1 MSITETP
8 LKSDVKRRLREG
20 KKADPSSAKFRP
32 IGKKRKPSITAG
44 SKITKKHFW
53 EVELTPKKIKLEE
66 VMNFC
71 RQCSSFVSAGIP
83 IVDALAIIAEDSTDK
98 KMKEVLADVAVNL
111 RNGSSLGNALE
122 THSAAFPRYFLSMIR
137 SAEMTGR
144 LDEVLDQLA
153 KYMDRDLETRRKVKS
168 ATTYPAVIG
177 FMSVITVVVL
187 TFFVLPR
194 FKVFFDSFDAKLPL
208 PTRILVAVTDFTG
221 AWGKMMFLGLAAL
234 VVLFFLATRTET
246 GKMSRDSLF
255 LRLPRVGGLI
265 RIAIVE
271 RFCRILAVMVQAGV
285 PLPDALLVAGETT
298 GNRVFRK
305 GLLTIRSEM
314 MRGDGLAAPLAA
326 TGLFPAAARQMIRV
340 GEATGTLDEQLVSS
354 ANYYG
359 RELEY
364 KLKRFTDLFEP
375 VMIMFMGLVVG
386 FVAIALVS
394 AMYGIFNQV
403 DV

>member
-1 MSITETP
+1 MSIAEPPIKTP
-8 LKSDVKRRLREG
+8 KRL
-20 KKADPSSAKFRP
+20 S
-32 IGKKRKPSITAG
+32 IGKKKKPSMTAG
-44 SKITKKHFW
+44 SKVTKKHFW
-53 EVELTPKKIKLEE
+53 DIELTPKKVKLEE

-71 RQCSSFVSAGIP
+71 RQCSSFVKAGIP
-83 IVDALAIIAEDSTDK
+83 IVDALAIIGEDSTDK
-98 KMKEVLADVAVNL
+98 KLKEILADISVNL
-111 RNGSSLGNALE
+111 RNGSSLTSALDSHA
-122 THSAAFPRYFLSMIR
+122 TAFPRYFLSMIA

-187 TFFVLPR
+187 TFFVLPK
-194 FKVFFDSFDAKLPL
+194 FKSFFDSFGAKLPL
-208 PTRILVAVTDFTG
+208 ATRMLIATTDFTG
-221 AWGKMMFLGLAAL
+221 AWGKVIFLGFLGLIAAFILGTRREPGKL
-234 VVLFFLATRTET
+234 V
-246 GKMSRDSLF
+246 RDRVF

-305 GLLTIRSEM
+305 GLLQIRADM

-326 TGLFPAAARQMIRV
+326 SNLFPAAARQMIRV
-340 GEATGTLDEQLVSS
+340 GEATGTLDEQLGSS
-354 ANYYG
+354 ADYYG

-375 VMIMFMGLVVG
+375 VMIMFMGVVVG

-403 DV
+403 DI

>member
-1 MSITETP
+1 MIMSTTETP
-8 LKSDVKRRLREG
+8 IKTTPKR
-20 KKADPSSAKFRP
+20 FP
-32 IGKKRKPSITAG
+32 IGKKKKPSMTAG
-44 SKITKKHFW
+44 SKVTKKHFW
-53 EVELTPKKIKLEE
+53 DIELTPKKVKLEE

-71 RQCSSFVSAGIP
+71 RQCSSFVKAGIP
-83 IVDALAIIAEDSTDK
+83 IVDALAIIGEDSTDK
-98 KMKEVLADVAVNL
+98 KMKEVLADVSVNL
-111 RNGSSLGNALE
+111 RNGSSLTNALE
-122 THSAAFPRYFLSMIR
+122 AHASAFPRYFLSMIA

-153 KYMDRDLETRRKVKS
+153 KYMDRDMETRRKVKS
-168 ATTYPAVIG
+168 ATTYPSVIG

-187 TFFVLPR
+187 TFFVLPK
-194 FKVFFDSFDAKLPL
+194 FKSFFDSFDAKLPL
-208 PTRILVAVTDFTG
+208 ATRMLIATTDFTG
-221 AWGKMMFLGLAAL
+221 AWGKVMFLGFLTVIAS
-234 VVLFFLATRTET
+234 FFLWTRGEP
-246 GKMSRDSLF
+246 GKMMRDRVF

-305 GLLTIRSEM
+305 GLLEIRADM

-326 TGLFPAAARQMIRV
+326 TNLFPAAARQMIRV
-340 GEATGTLDEQLVSS
+340 GEATGTLDEQLGSS
-354 ANYYG
+354 ADYYG

-403 DV
+403 DI

>member
-1 MSITETP
+1 MSIAEPPIKTP
-8 LKSDVKRRLREG
+8 TKRRVRSDEAALPTGPKRRPLG
-20 KKADPSSAKFRP
+20 KRN
-32 IGKKRKPSITAG
+32 KPSMTAG
-44 SKITKKHFW
+44 SKTTKKHFW
-53 EVELTPKKIKLEE
+53 DIELTPKKIKLEE

-71 RQCSSFVSAGIP
+71 RQCSSFVKAGIP

-98 KMKEVLADVAVNL
+98 KMKEVLADVSVNL
-111 RNGSSLGNALE
+111 RNGSSLGNALDA
-122 THSAAFPRYFLSMIR
+122 HSAAFPKYFLSMIR

-177 FMSVITVVVL
+177 FMSIITIVVL
-187 TFFVLPR
+187 TFFVLPK
-194 FKVFFDSFDAKLPL
+194 FKDFFDSFDAKLPL
-208 PTRILVAVTDFTG
+208 PTRILVGITDFTG
-221 AWGKMMFLGLAAL
+221 AWGKVMFLGFAVLL
-234 VVLFFLATRTET
+234 VLLYAATRVED
-246 GKMSRDSLF
+246 GKMMRDRLF

-298 GNRVFRK
+298 GNRVFRN

-326 TGLFPAAARQMIRV
+326 TNLFPAAARQMIRV
-340 GEATGTLDEQLVSS
+340 GEATGTLDEQLGSS
-354 ANYYG
+354 ADYYG

-394 AMYGIFNQV
+394 AMYGIFGQV
-403 DV
+403 DI

>member
-1 MSITETP
+1 MSIAETP
-8 LKSDVKRRLREG
+8 LKGNTTRRSRGEKPSAPRGRKGRPLG
-20 KKADPSSAKFRP
+20 KK
-32 IGKKRKPSITAG
+32 KPSMTAG
-44 SKITKKHFW
+44 TKGPKKHFW
-53 EVELTPKKIKLEE
+53 DIELTPKKIKLEE

-71 RQCSSFVSAGIP
+71 RQCSSFVKAGIP

-98 KMKEVLADVAVNL
+98 KMKEVLADVSVNL

-122 THSAAFPRYFLSMIR
+122 AHSAAFPRYFLSMIR

-177 FMSVITVVVL
+177 FMSVITIVVL

-208 PTRILVAVTDFTG
+208 PTRILVAITDFTG
-221 AWGKMMFLGLAAL
+221 AWGKVMFLGIVALA
-234 VVLFFLATRTET
+234 VVLFTWTRSEN
-246 GKMSRDSLF
+246 GKMSRDRFF

-326 TGLFPAAARQMIRV
+326 TSLFPAAARQMIRV
-340 GEATGTLDEQLVSS
+340 GEATGTLDEQLGSS
-354 ANYYG
+354 ADYYG

-386 FVAIALVS
+386 FVAVALVS

-403 DV
+403 DI

>member
-1 MSITETP
+1 MSEERKP
-8 LKSDVKRRLREG
+8 SLGSPKLR
-20 KKADPSSAKFRP
+20 S

-44 SKITKKHFW
+44 SKVTKKHFW
-53 EVELTPKKIKLEE
+53 DIELTPKKIKLEE

-98 KMKEVLADVAVNL
+98 KMKEVLADVSVNL

-122 THSAAFPRYFLSMIR
+122 KHSAAFPRYFLSMIR

-187 TFFVLPR
+187 TFVVLPK
-194 FKVFFDSFDAKLPL
+194 FKTFFDSFGAKLPL
-208 PTRILVAVTDFTG
+208 ATRMLIATTDFTG
-221 AWGKMMFLGLAAL
+221 AWGKVIFLTFLAAI
-234 VVLFFLATRTET
+234 VAFFVWTRGEP
-246 GKMSRDSLF
+246 GKMVRDRVF

-271 RFCRILAVMVQAGV
+271 RFCRILAAMVRAGV

-305 GLLTIRSEM
+305 GLLQIRAEM

-326 TGLFPAAARQMIRV
+326 TNLFPAAARQMIRV
-340 GEATGTLDEQLVSS
+340 GEATGTLDEQLASS
-354 ANYYG
+354 ADYYG

-375 VMIMFMGLVVG
+375 VMIMFMGVVVG

-403 DV
+403 DI

>member
-1 MSITETP
+1 MSIAETSPKSKTEGR
-8 LKSDVKRRLREG
+8 VKRRVRD
-20 KKADPSSAKFRP
+20 A
-32 IGKKRKPSITAG
+32 KPSMTAG
-44 SKITKKHFW
+44 SKVTKKHFW
-53 EVELTPKKIKLEE
+53 DIELTPKKIKLEE

-71 RQCSSFVSAGIP
+71 RQCSSFVKAGIP
-83 IVDALAIIAEDSTDK
+83 IVDALGIIAEDSTDK
-98 KMKEVLADVAVNL
+98 KMKEVLSDVSVNL
-111 RNGSSLGNALE
+111 RNGSSLTHALE
-122 THSAAFPRYFLSMIR
+122 AHAAAFPKYFLSMIR

-144 LDEVLDQLA
+144 LDEVLDQLS

-177 FMSVITVVVL
+177 FMSVVTVVVL

-194 FKVFFDSFDAKLPL
+194 FKTFFDSFDAKLPL
-208 PTRILVAVTDFTG
+208 PTRMLVAITDFTG
-221 AWGKMMFLGLAAL
+221 AWGKILFLVILALAAL
-234 VVLFFLATRTET
+234 LFMWTRTEN
-246 GKMSRDSLF
+246 GKMSRDRFF

-305 GLLTIRSEM
+305 GLLTIRADM

-326 TGLFPAAARQMIRV
+326 TNLFPAAARQMIRV
-340 GEATGTLDEQLVSS
+340 GEATGTLDEQLASS
-354 ANYYG
+354 ADYYG

-394 AMYGIFNQV
+394 AMYGIFGQV
-403 DV
+403 DI